1 MAPLR
6 KSKCKRNMRG
16 GGSGGSY
23 SFAPSSLAG
32 TVANPLAYSV
42 GSSCMP
48 ADSRFGT
55 VVARDFGG
63 IPGVQGSGSPTLV
76 GGRRRSRRSRRGRKS
91 QKGGAYSFAID
102 GTVGGFP
109 GSAGL
114 AGIRYIGP
122 TGPSLS
128 QIPDSGAAGRLNVS
142 QAGGAM
148 ALVGSAVGDAYAPL
162 TSESNMAQSQ
172 SQSLSVPTAGLTHL
186 NGPASVGASS
196 AGVPYMINVPVDG
209 RSAPSPSPSPSPLK
223 GGRRGRS
230 RRGRG
235 RNSRKVK
242 KSRRSSRRSRSRST

>member
-16 GGSGGSY
+16 GGDGGSY
-23 SFAPSSLAG
+23 SFAPSSLG
-32 TVANPLAYSV
+32 GSVANPLAYSV

-76 GGRRRSRRSRRGRKS
+76 GGRRRRTRKDRKGRKGRKN
-91 QKGGAYSFAID
+91 QKGGAYAFAND

-109 GSAGL
+109 GAAGL

-122 TGPSLS
+122 SGPSLS
-128 QIPDSGAAGRLNVS
+128 QMPESRAAGILNVP
-142 QAGGAM
+142 QAGGALVAS
-148 ALVGSAVGDAYAPL
+148 ALGDAYAPP
-162 TSESNMAQSQ
+162 TGASNMAQSI
-172 SQSLSVPTAGLTHL
+172 SVPTAGLTHL
-186 NGPASVGASS
+186 NGPASIGASS

-209 RSAPSPSPSPSPLK
+209 RASGFSPEMHK
-223 GGRRGRS
+223 GGRRS
-230 RRGRG
+230 RRVCS
-235 RNSRKVK
+235 SRKARRSK
-242 KSRRSSRRSRSRST
+242 SRKSRKSLKSRR